1 MRKHQELFNYAFDL
15 ERAAKDTSAAIRLGW
30 EKKPGEKSVGNT
42 LPKSIMPSFT
52 GFGEMKAPKVGIKIP
67 TKQTNIK
74 MALRMPA
81 PSGLMINPQKRQPLS
96 NTKFNALTGSY
107 ITKASPKPTQTVRK
121 GKSTQSNTMAST
133 LPRFAFATQP
143 KQTVKVPMKPK
154 ATPRPAATPLK
165 MGFLNTP
172 GKVKQSSMNPK
183 SMTLPS
189 SMPIQKKKSVKKR

>member
-1 MRKHQELFNYAFDL
+1 
-15 ERAAKDTSAAIRLGW
+15 
-30 EKKPGEKSVGNT
+30 
-42 LPKSIMPSFT
+42 
-52 GFGEMKAPKVGIKIP
+52 
-67 TKQTNIK
+67 
-74 MALRMPA
+74 
-81 PSGLMINPQKRQPLS
+81 
-96 NTKFNALTGSY
+96 
-107 ITKASPKPTQTVRK
+107 
-121 GKSTQSNTMAST
+121 MAST